1 MSEKR
6 TVKISGKDYETVASR
21 VDRFREDNPLP
32 EDSICLTT
40 DIVNIDSESV
50 VMKAS
55 IATEGGVV
63 VATGF
68 AEEKRTNT
76 GVNKTS
82 ALENCETSAIGRAL
96 AAAGFGGCEYAS
108 ANEVENAIH
117 NQSKPKTEPAT
128 KDPAKSTK
136 KYKDALHALQTAI
149 LRYTDNDNGKAAAC
163 LMELAKKRGFNKVK
177 KTSDLIF
184 LEIEILQDDVEK
196 LLNEQSSERA

>member
-21 VDRFREDNPLP
+21 VDRYRENNPLP

-55 IATEGGVV
+55 IVTEGGVV

-117 NQSKPKTEPAT
+117 NQPEPVA

-136 KYKDALHALQTAI
+136 KYKDALANLQAAMKK
-149 LRYTDNDNGKAAAC
+149 YAGGGGKKAAA
-163 LMELAKKRGFNKVK
+163 LLKSITEKRRFNGIK
-177 KTSDLIF
+177 KTEDLG
-184 LEIEILQDDVEK
+184 LMEIEILQEDVEK